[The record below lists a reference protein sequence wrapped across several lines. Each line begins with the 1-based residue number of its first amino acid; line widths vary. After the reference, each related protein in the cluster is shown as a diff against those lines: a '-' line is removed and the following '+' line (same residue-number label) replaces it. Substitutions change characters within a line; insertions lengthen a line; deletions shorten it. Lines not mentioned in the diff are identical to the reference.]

1 MAKLPFE
8 FFDSIAN
15 TATSMASNLTGKLPP
30 AQSGAMSRQAQV
42 PPRIDGRT
50 TRQVMRWLVPE
61 QPIVEMYIN
70 PQQVSYK
77 YKKLTTKTRVK
88 GGYSLQYWGE
98 DLIGISV
105 NGTTGTSGIEGINVL
120 LDVYRNEQVMFDPY
134 ALLLQAERDKK
145 NQESFDNT
153 IFGGSGPF
161 GIGSIPFLGAVPF
174 VADQIDSSL
183 TSNAINARNKPTL
196 ASLAFTV
203 EMYWMGEVFRGFFE
217 DFDYKDSVD
226 RLGLFD
232 YNFTFSA
239 TQRRG
244 FRNNFMPW
252 HHHPSYGQSNWREG
266 GPPLSYGVLTDG
278 LPASSP
284 PLQGSNQSRLD
295 MLTSFDTIDAFMI

>member
-1 MAKLPFE
+1 MAKLPYE

-15 TATSMASNLTGKLPP
+15 TATSLASNITGKLPP
-30 AQSGAMSRQAQV
+30 SQSGAMSRQAQV
-42 PPRIDGRT
+42 PPKIDGTT

-70 PQQVSYK
+70 PQQISYNF
-77 YKKLTTKTRVK
+77 KKLITSTRVK

-98 DLIGISV
+98 DLTALSV

-134 ALLLQAERDKK
+134 ALLLQAERDKQ
-145 NQESFDNT
+145 NQSSFDN
-153 IFGGSGPF
+153 IVFGDNGPF
-161 GIGSIPFLGAVPF
+161 GIGTVPVLGGAAF

-183 TSNAINARNKPTL
+183 TSNVINARNKPTL

-217 DFDYKDSVD
+217 SFDYKDSAE

-232 YNFTFSA
+232 YNFTFKV

-252 HHHPSYGQSNWREG
+252 HHHPSYGQSNWDHG
-266 GPPLSYGVLTDG
+266 GPPLSYGILVDG
-278 LPASSP
+278 QTTSSP
-284 PLQGSNQSRLD
+284 LQNSNQSKLD
-295 MLTSFDTIDAFMI
+295 ALSSFDVIDAFMI